1 MYSHNH
7 NNHDI
12 LILPLH
18 TTIHV
23 CVSVK
28 HTPFRYK
35 HQLQRSRVKAQRS
48 TAILCVG
55 RTLVNSS
62 PPRART
68 TCQNVITRRPTCIL
82 VTTIIIMLS
91 TYADKLR
98 RSIINCQLRLF
109 CLFCC
114 ILYRTSL
121 AQLSFMFS
129 VWLSTPQCALLC
141 VVSCVLA
148 LHSNRV
154 WNSLLMCSIVIHL
167 GCIVP

>member
-62 PPRART
+62 PREPARFVKT
-68 TCQNVITRRPTCIL
+68 LSL
-82 VTTIIIMLS
+82 VVQHVYLS
-91 TYADKLR
+91 QQ
-98 RSIINCQLRLF
+98 S
-109 CLFCC
+109 
-114 ILYRTSL
+114 
-121 AQLSFMFS
+121 
-129 VWLSTPQCALLC
+129 LLC
-141 VVSCVLA
+141 Y
-148 LHSNRV
+148 LHMLTSYV
-154 WNSLLMCSIVIHL
+154 EA
-167 GCIVP
+167 